1 MNQQYFKIGYCSDA
15 WKLRCIGD
23 PEDVIDHRPFTP
35 DGDKTPVGICADAP
49 VLVLYTERGKIDWEK
64 LLGLSLLDGSLLSG
78 AKVKIIYLLND
89 DQEKIINTQKI
100 SLKEIKELA
109 LKSQEALKR
118 AQQNFQKIVI
128 GTQ

>member
-1 MNQQYFKIGYCSDA
+1 M
-15 WKLRCIGD
+15 
-23 PEDVIDHRPFTP
+23 
-35 DGDKTPVGICADAP
+35 
-49 VLVLYTERGKIDWEK
+49 LY
-64 LLGLSLLDGSLLSG
+64 SLLSG